1 MITGLDHITV
11 NMADRE
17 ASFTFYEEVLGLE
30 KMYDVDMGDHRLTY
44 FCLNG
49 STRLELIE
57 YYNDKPA
64 HPEPSDE
71 KGIYRHM
78 ALTTD
83 GIEALFKR
91 CTTYGVNV
99 LMEPV
104 RVDKLKWT
112 GMLIEDPNGVEIEI
126 VQRESATNTDIR
138 RNVDKPCIKY

>member
-64 HPEPSDE
+64 HTEPSDE

>member
-1 MITGLDHITV
+1 M
-11 NMADRE
+11 
-17 ASFTFYEEVLGLE
+17 
-30 KMYDVDMGDHRLTY
+30 
-44 FCLNG
+44 
-49 STRLELIE
+49 E

-126 VQRESATNTDIR
+126 VQRESASNTDI
-138 RNVDKPCIKY
+138 

>member
-1 MITGLDHITV
+1 MIMITGLDHITV

-30 KMYDVDMGDHRLTY
+30 KMYDVDMGDHKLTY
-44 FCLNG
+44 FYLND

-78 ALTTD
+78 ALPTD

-126 VQRESATNTDIR
+126 VQRESASNTDI
-138 RNVDKPCIKY
+138 

>member
-1 MITGLDHITV
+1 MIMITGLDHITV

-112 GMLIEDPNGVEIEI
+112 GMLVRDPNGVEIEI
-126 VQRESATNTDIR
+126 VQRESATNTDI
-138 RNVDKPCIKY
+138 